1 MAGYT
6 KIGGIIMKM
15 LISCMLAVML
25 SVGVVATTI
34 VQVEANCQQFGYY
47 AAEEP
52 KADDSKKA
60 APSADD
66 EGGCKC

>member
-1 MAGYT
+1 
-6 KIGGIIMKM
+6 MKM
-15 LISCMLAVML
+15 LISFMLAVVVAV
-25 SVGVVATTI
+25 SVFATTI
-34 VQVEANCQQFGYY
+34 VQVEASYQQSGYY

-52 KADDSKKA
+52 KADDPKKA